1 MKLRTIK
8 QILNAELLFGD
19 AYLDKEIKAACGS
32 DLLSDVLAFT
42 HAETLLLTGLINKQ
56 VIMTAEL
63 ADVSAIC
70 FVRGKQ
76 PELSIVTLAEKKNI
90 PLLMT
95 HFPMYEA
102 CGMLYMEGL
111 ARTSTSLKDR

>member
-1 MKLRTIK
+1 MKLSRIK
-8 QILNAELLFGD
+8 EILDAELLCGD
-19 AYLDKEIKAACGS
+19 AYMDKDIKSACGS

-70 FVRGKQ
+70 FVRGKR
-76 PELSIVTLAEKKNI
+76 PEMSIVTLSEKKNI
-90 PLLMT
+90 PLLLT
-95 HFPMYEA
+95 HHRMFEA
-102 CGMLYMEGL
+102 CGLLYMGGL
-111 ARTSTSLKDR
+111 ARTV